1 MYPLGCLMCIVQKGG
16 ESLSIPKLKC
26 YFFFKSVFRLLV
38 GESIEVMHAGTM
50 VLKLRGLSKKYPR
63 RYFLDQQAA
72 NIRWTP
78 SKKGDRAKSKYALTC
93 HLREVEEIIMILT

>member
-1 MYPLGCLMCIVQKGG
+1 MLNVYCSKKEGKFTNSKAIVT
-16 ESLSIPKLKC
+16 KC
-26 YFFFKSVFRLLV
+26 YFFFFNLFFVSLV

-78 SKKGDRAKSKYALTC
+78 SKKGDRAKSKYAFTC
-93 HLREVEEIIMILT
+93 HLREVEEIIMTLT